1 VFEARKINTKNHLP
15 HVESPLDSAKPPVTD
30 EGGVLGDGL
39 DTDGF
44 GEGFVVDRN
53 NPGDCAGVVVFW
65 AGTKVF
71 VVAANP
77 SGAKSGRGSDLN
89 TVSKRARGKCNSSA
103 KPL

>member
-1 VFEARKINTKNHLP
+1 
-15 HVESPLDSAKPPVTD
+15 VTD

-44 GEGFVVDRN
+44 TEGFVVDRN
-53 NPGDCAGVVVFW
+53 KTGDCAGVGIFG

-71 VVAANP
+71 AVATNP

-89 TVSKRARGKCNSSA
+89 TVSKRARGKCDSSA